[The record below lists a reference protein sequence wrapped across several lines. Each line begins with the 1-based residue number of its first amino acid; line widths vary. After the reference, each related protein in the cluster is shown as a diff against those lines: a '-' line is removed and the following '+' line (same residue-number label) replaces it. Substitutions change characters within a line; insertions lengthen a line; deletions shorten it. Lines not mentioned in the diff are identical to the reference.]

1 MQWSDLFAALALVM
15 ILEGL
20 LPFANPGAWRRTMA
34 SMLGLDDGRLRTAGL
49 ISMIVG
55 LLLLYLVRFT

>member
-15 ILEGL
+15 ILEGI
-20 LPFANPGAWRRTMA
+20 LPFANPGAWRRSMA
-34 SMLGLDDGRLRTAGL
+34 LMLGLDEGRLRIAGL
-49 ISMIVG
+49 ISMLVG